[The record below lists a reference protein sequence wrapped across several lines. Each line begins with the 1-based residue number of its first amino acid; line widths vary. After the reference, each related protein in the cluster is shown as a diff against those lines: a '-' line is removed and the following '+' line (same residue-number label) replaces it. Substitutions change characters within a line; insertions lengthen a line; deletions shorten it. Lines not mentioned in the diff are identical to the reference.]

1 MGVQTAWAQTSGT
14 GTQADPY
21 IIANSTDLNTFGSKM
36 NNNTQY
42 WKLSADIDLGG
53 AEWTYGKN
61 SASNFKGH
69 FDGNGKTIKNFKI
82 VPTSAKN
89 NGFFTSLQGT
99 ATSRAEVKNLII
111 DNVTI
116 LQSSD
121 LANTT
126 ITGALAGNVTE
137 YTDIDSVSVKNVS
150 ITFNNLTNTNYVGG
164 FVGRVEKNNSKITRC
179 SVVKPTINVTGEIKG
194 GASYIGGAIGL
205 FAGSAKLLS
214 TIDSLV
220 VSSPSVTTS
229 KNSVA
234 NSYIGG
240 VFGQINKYCT
250 INKVTASK
258 PTLTY
263 SNTDAPNVALYLGTL
278 AGGIIG
284 TTDQKVA
291 VTNVKVTDDVKL
303 SIGSSNDVK
312 NVKAGLIGQINT
324 NVSLDTWTVSG
335 DSKITINGNL
345 ATSTSYIGGFI
356 GYATGAASGPLTIKN
371 VTFEKTSTV
380 SVSGATKDATSYL
393 GGLIGYVISGD
404 AADTDITIDSITVKG
419 TTSMSIAGVIGND
432 VLNNKNAYERKG
444 NVYVGGFAGN
454 VQGRAKTNNKVDVN
468 HVTLGDVKINILEE
482 VHTGSYFGGLVGC
495 VNTSCQL
502 DSLSANKPSLIFEK
516 DITQKSYVGGAL
528 GRYVS
533 AASYPSS
540 GSNIKVPNPII
551 TFKGKTVDMYAGGL
565 VGEVSTNC
573 ELKDLTVDTPVLT
586 FKDQIT
592 AASYVGSAIG
602 NFTGGAATTMSTLDN
617 ITVKK
622 PTLTIKEITVK
633 DGCYGNVFGRINNYS
648 TVDKVTL
655 TEAKFDYQSA
665 NLGVSTRVG
674 TVVGYIVGNAAKK
687 TSVTNVTIDKSELTF
702 GTSTASNIAGLYAGI
717 IGYVNTA
724 VSLDTWKVTG
734 ASSIKIN
741 GNLTTTTSYLGGFM
755 GYSSSGGDGPVDIKN
770 IETGDTISINVTGK
784 ISVASY
790 IGGLIGQTT
799 QANNDKNQTIISNIE
814 AKKAVVIS
822 VDGDIATGS
831 YLGGFAGYIYSRS
844 RTGCSSTIKQVT
856 LKTSDI
862 AVTGKITAG
871 SYIGGLIGYATTGCD
886 FNDLKITSDAKIT
899 LKDNI
904 TATSY
909 VSGAIARFD
918 GTASYPSTATALN
931 INKPT
936 ISINGNVT
944 NTLYLGGLVGYQTIS
959 TLKGSSVTGGD
970 ITINGNSTTALYVG
984 GAVGWMNPTVSPY
997 ALVQQVEVKKTK
1009 IHSSGTHT
1017 YAKGNKPLVVGGVV
1031 GYMGQSATTFT
1042 EVRNCVADSVEIDFS
1057 SMIPEAGNTKESLYN
1072 QQQNAFVIG
1081 GVIGRI
1087 NTPSRLPESL
1097 FYSGKINAPF
1107 AMVAPI
1113 VGVFFTKID
1122 AAAYLYDDYVGT
1134 NATYLTTSEWEKT
1147 TSWYYNNYKIGLS
1160 QALLDETART
1170 KNYVSAGVV
1179 TEDGIK
1185 YLDVKD
1191 DTFAKS
1197 NVINGIDKSSYTVLA
1212 YNQTGKDVDFG
1223 ISPAWNTNAT
1233 TYPAYYMY
1241 YMQGVNHGQYVSDAI
1256 EQLKKDILEGMG
1268 ALIDLVLVDNNG
1280 DFTIAANRGVVD
1292 HKMKVTPSGEVDSYK
1307 WYVDGNLQSATSDAF
1322 TYHPSPKGNDILV
1335 EAYKNGV
1342 CCKRVR
1348 YTIKSVLRVKDVSVA
1363 IYGTK
1368 ANPYL
1373 IGNAEDLQ
1381 LLSYLSSLPATI
1393 AWDTKGYKSND
1404 HYNRAYYEL
1413 DNDIDMSSVDDFTPI
1428 SFPSANSTDGNY
1440 GGYDQNIVFDGVL
1453 DGKFHTIKNLRE
1465 TWHSGSFDINDMNV
1479 GWGLFSYV
1487 GNSSPKDKVGDA
1499 KDSKLPA
1506 KICNLFIDGAVLT
1519 HKANNT
1525 SFAYNGTEVANN
1537 CMVGVLA
1544 GIVSSNTIIENI
1556 EIRNSKI
1563 TDDGSWEYSL
1573 ATKGLYVG
1581 GVIGSMQKALNATG
1595 DSPVNSKVDHVA
1607 ANVDISLNNAAFADN
1622 GAVEQLGQFNVGG
1635 IVGRY
1640 VATGHNQTQVQPSL
1654 PAYVFY
1660 SGDITAPKAWISP
1673 VLAALRYKDNN
1684 AVNIFANYSKQW
1696 EGNNNTEATQIAIT
1710 NAHYYNFKIEGKK
1723 VTDFYPDNT
1732 CSWNARSIAY
1742 HENGAGSAETY
1753 NAKMYQGVNFGAL
1766 WVDEDGCSLKT
1777 LNENIVDGVYWVW
1790 DNGFVHMSETPC
1802 IEAYLTFKENEEGT
1816 GADVTAVMTDES
1828 TGSYRWMQSFD
1839 GENWFEVEGITEN
1852 IYSSVYINKPKV
1864 VVAYVTVDGVEYRTQ
1879 PLLLQAVNILYSP
1892 YLTTTGNETDGY
1904 WYNVAWNGKAP
1915 TNSFVVSYQWFE
1927 SDEKTQ
1933 FVGQTDSKLYL
1944 GKKAVDDAGGVVWCK
1959 INIQYMGA
1967 DVNKY
1972 FVKSYPVD
1980 ATVVFVDGTNGID
1993 NVAGSQERG
2002 WKPETPVKTID
2013 HANSLL
2019 KTIDEHGTWDN
2030 NIIVVMGTLNPNPS
2044 PNTKDTYR
2052 PFQSRGSN
2060 PATIT
2065 GNYNSVDYGGKI
2077 ILAQW
2082 NPNNSD
2088 DYNNIKQGDENDV
2101 NPVWTKARGAN
2112 CYVLHDTKFENLTF
2126 EANIQTDGNNFIEC
2140 HGHDVTF
2147 GKGLVVTGFQKL
2159 SQAHGNFKKAAI
2171 VPELTIVLT
2180 ATNLNQVDID
2190 KYTKN
2195 RTKPQVVTFQS
2206 GHYGRILGGR
2216 YTNGFFS
2223 KATNTSHSILA
2234 SAENPIWAIVNIDI
2248 DPENSNEGEIY
2259 DPDTKKIVNT
2269 YSHDINAVIAG
2280 LTDGS
2285 MYGDYTINYHGGSV
2299 SYIVGGNQ
2307 GNPVA
2312 NGTLS
2317 FTPDEGTNGE
2327 WGQWP
2332 NASYFGRTVINVEQ
2346 DPMCKNISV
2355 GNLYAGGLG
2364 REANGSNA
2372 KSIVD
2377 MYYYGHTEVNIKS
2390 GTVGNVYAG
2399 GAGGVMGINPW
2410 DAHLPYATETEGTVE
2425 ANAIMNK
2432 VQYGD
2437 TRRGTWSS
2445 MVNGNAP
2452 IVKVTL
2458 HNLNETG
2465 DGYVIVEQK
2474 LDNTYTTVN
2483 IMGGTVNGNVYGGG
2497 YGFVQDMPAEV
2508 TMQGIGSVFGDAYIN
2523 ISGGAISGSVY
2534 GGSQGHAQFYNKEN
2548 KYGQT
2553 ITHIAEMN
2561 GTVNINI
2568 TGNDEQCPTI
2578 GGNIYGGGQG
2588 LVSSNGE
2595 EYLRIATCGNTE
2607 LGEQYKAGVNI
2618 TIDLPENVPFAG
2630 NIYGGGQLGML
2641 EGDTNILI
2649 KRGTFTGNI
2658 FGGGK
2663 GEDNH
2668 PDKAKVI
2675 GTTNVK
2681 IGE

>member
-214 TIDSLV
+214 TIDSLG
-220 VSSPSVTTS
+220 VSTPSVTIG

-234 NSYIGG
+234 NSYFGA
-240 VFGQINKYCT
+240 VFGQINKYCA
-250 INKVTASK
+250 INKVAVSK

-263 SNTDAPNVALYLGTL
+263 KNTDAPNFSLYLGTL

-284 TTDQKVA
+284 TSDQNVA
-291 VTNVKVTDDVKL
+291 VKNVKVTDGVML
-303 SIGSSNDVK
+303 EIGSSNDVK
-312 NVKAGLIGQINT
+312 NVKAGLIGQVNT
-324 NVSLDTWTVSG
+324 NVLLDTWTVTG
-335 DSKITINGNL
+335 DSKVSIDGNL
-345 ATSTSYIGGFI
+345 AGSTSYLGGFI
-356 GYATGAASGPLTIKN
+356 GYATGAASAPLIIKN
-371 VTFEKTSTV
+371 ITFEKASTV
-380 SVSGATKDATSYL
+380 SVSGGTKDATSYL

-404 AADTDITIDSITVKG
+404 AANTDVKIDSVEVKG
-419 TTSMSIAGVIGND
+419 VSTVSIAGVIGNQ
-432 VLNNKNAYERKG
+432 VLNSKG
-444 NVYVGGFAGN
+444 TYDKKGDVYVGGFAGL
-454 VQGRAKTNNKVDVN
+454 VQGRAKTDNKMAVS
-468 HVTLGDVKINILEE
+468 HVTLGDVKINIPKE
-482 VHTGSYFGGLVGC
+482 VFTGSRFGGLIG
-495 VNTSCQL
+495 
-502 DSLSANKPSLIFEK
+502 
-516 DITQKSYVGGAL
+516 
-528 GRYVS
+528 
-533 AASYPSS
+533 
-540 GSNIKVPNPII
+540 
-551 TFKGKTVDMYAGGL
+551 YAK
-565 VGEVSTNC
+565 TNC
-573 ELKDLTVDTPVLT
+573 VLT
-586 FKDQIT
+586 DLSLNKSSIALSKIT
-592 AASYVGSAIG
+592 AG
-602 NFTGGAATTMSTLDN
+602 
-617 ITVKK
+617 
-622 PTLTIKEITVK
+622 
-633 DGCYGNVFGRINNYS
+633 
-648 TVDKVTL
+648 
-655 TEAKFDYQSA
+655 
-665 NLGVSTRVG
+665 
-674 TVVGYIVGNAAKK
+674 
-687 TSVTNVTIDKSELTF
+687 
-702 GTSTASNIAGLYAGI
+702 
-717 IGYVNTA
+717 
-724 VSLDTWKVTG
+724 
-734 ASSIKIN
+734 
-741 GNLTTTTSYLGGFM
+741 
-755 GYSSSGGDGPVDIKN
+755 
-770 IETGDTISINVTGK
+770 
-784 ISVASY
+784 SY
-790 IGGLIGQTT
+790 IGGVLGQTD
-799 QANNDKNQTIISNIE
+799 QDNASNI
-814 AKKAVVIS
+814 KTTIS
-822 VDGDIATGS
+822 KVEVKDTVAITIDEDITAGS
-831 YLGGFAGYIYSRS
+831 YLGGFAGYIYTRN
-844 RTGCSSTIKQVT
+844 TTNCSTIIEHVT
-856 LKTSDI
+856 LPSSSVT
-862 AVTGKITAG
+862 VTGQITASSYVG
-871 SYIGGLIGYATTGCD
+871 GLVGRVGNASCKLKDWNVKTVCTVIISNITTASSYIGGAIGQIDGNSGYTASIDGITIKKSDVTVNKVANKDCYIGGVFGRINTYCDVIKNVSVSNPSLTYKYTENQNVALNIGSFAGGIFGVAAQKLDITDVTVDGTAQLTVGETTKAATTNVSQIKAGIIGQVNTNVLLDTWKVTGNSSITINGNLTTSASYIGGFIGYALGAASAPVSVKNIPLGSDTTE
-886 FNDLKITSDAKIT
+886 
-899 LKDNI
+899 
-904 TATSY
+904 
-909 VSGAIARFD
+909 VS
-918 GTASYPSTATALN
+918 
-931 INKPT
+931 
-936 ISINGNVT
+936 ISVNGNVT
-944 NTLYLGGLVGYQTIS
+944 NTLYLGGLIGNQKFS
-959 TLKGSSVTGGD
+959 TLKESSVTGGD
-970 ITINGNSTTALYVG
+970 ITISGNNTTALYIG
-984 GAVGWMNPTVSPY
+984 GAVGYMDPTATDY
-997 ALVQQVEVKKTK
+997 AVVQQVVVKKTK
-1009 IHSSGTHT
+1009 IHSSGAHT
-1017 YAKGNKPLVVGGVV
+1017 YARSNKPLVVGGVV

-1042 EVRNCVADSVEIDFS
+1042 EVRNCVADSMDIDFRS
-1057 SMIPEAGNTKESLYN
+1057 FVPEAGNTNGNLYH

-1081 GVIGRI
+1081 GIVGRI

-1097 FYSGKINAPF
+1097 FFTGKINAPF
-1107 AMVAPI
+1107 ATVAPV
-1113 VGVFFTKID
+1113 VGVFTTSIGD
-1122 AAAYLYDDYVGT
+1122 AKYLYDDYVGA
-1134 NATYLTTSEWEKT
+1134 NAAYLTTAEWEKAS
-1147 TSWYYNNYKIGLS
+1147 SWYYNNYKIGLS

-1170 KNYVSAGVV
+1170 KNYASAGVV

-1223 ISPAWNTNAT
+1223 IFPAWNTNAT

-1348 YTIKSVLRVKDVSVA
+1348 YTIKSVLRVKDVSAA

-1381 LLSYLSSLPATI
+1381 LMSYLSSLPATVV
-1393 AWDTKGYKSND
+1393 WDNKGYKSNN

-1428 SFPSANSTDGNY
+1428 SYPSANSTDGDH
-1440 GGYDQNIVFDGVL
+1440 GGYHQNIVFEGVF

-1487 GNSSPKDKVGDA
+1487 GNSSQNDKVGDA

-1544 GIVSSNTIIENI
+1544 GIVSSNTIVENI

-1573 ATKGLYVG
+1573 ASKGLYVG
-1581 GVIGSMQKALNATG
+1581 GAIGSIQAAFNATG
-1595 DSPVNSKVDHVA
+1595 NSAANTKVDHIA

-1622 GAVEQLGQFNVGG
+1622 GAVDQLGQFNVGG

-1640 VATGHNQTQVQPSL
+1640 VATSHTQTQIQPSL

-1660 SGDITAPKAWISP
+1660 TGDITAPKAWISP

-1684 AVNIFANYSKQW
+1684 AINTFANYSKQW

-1723 VTDFYPDNT
+1723 VTDFYPDNA
-1732 CSWNARSIAY
+1732 CLWNARSIAY

-2317 FTPDEGTNGE
+2317 FTPDDGIDGA

-2452 IVKVTL
+2452 IAKVTL

-2534 GGSQGHAQFYNKEN
+2534 GGSQGHSQFYNKEN

-2588 LVSSNGE
+2588 LVSNNGE

>member
-1 MGVQTAWAQTSGT
+1 MAADIVTPTTGESKWTDSTVGMTGSGT
-14 GTQADPY
+14 SADPY
-21 IIANSTDLNTFGSKM
+21 VITTKSQLAYLGWVMCNKKAGYQSGLCF
-36 NNNTQY
+36 
-42 WKLSADIDLGG
+42 KLGNDIDLGG
-53 AEWTYGKN
+53 DTWIYGKHN
-61 SASNFKGH
+61 NQFQGTFDGNNKTISNFKIDVNAQNTSYAFFGAIGNSDTQKATIKDVT
-69 FDGNGKTIKNFKI
+69 FDKVTVSSSTDITDKDTRIAVAVGYVYKNSEVNNVKVTNSHVTFSNDIKGGNVYIGLVVGRAEGNGTDKVPAVLTNLAVGNSDIKETKASERKGAHYIGGIVGDIKTYTALSNSSISKVEITTNASANNATYYAGGIVGYVESLATTVSSTTVSDVKI
-82 VPTSAKN
+82 NMEGNITGGTLRIGGLIAYNK
-89 NGFFTSLQGT
+89 GMLDGLT
-99 ATSRAEVKNLII
+99 ATDCNIKLGAS
-111 DNVTI
+111 T
-116 LQSSD
+116 
-121 LANTT
+121 ANTT
-126 ITGALAGNVTE
+126 AVEVNAAIGIGYCDQADAALKNIKVEKKTG
-137 YTDIDSVSVKNVS
+137 SSS
-150 ITFNNLTNTNYVGG
+150 ITYNYVCSTKDKHINLGG
-164 FVGRVEKNNSKITRC
+164 VIGKLTETNITLSTPTLSKSEIYVNGVLGNNCEYRVGGIVGYYQSKKESSNFSVDGSEIVVSPRLARPLRAGWGIGHADKLAIINGAKISNSKITL
-179 SVVKPTINVTGEIKG
+179 SKG
-194 GASYIGGAIGL
+194 TASDLYIGG
-205 FAGSAKLLS
+205 FAGNLS
-214 TIDSLV
+214 TSGSSLKGTIEVDSCEIKVTENITAGTTYAGLLAGNLAASVNKAV
-220 VSSPSVTTS
+220 VSGGKLDFGGSLNTSYVGGVIGNYSGSATAPSKIKELTASTSPLLIKKILV
-229 KNSVA
+229 KDC
-234 NSYIGG
+234 YIGG
-240 VFGQINKYCT
+240 VFGRINTYSVIEKAD
-250 INKVTASK
+250 VTLSS
-258 PTLTY
+258 LTY
-263 SNTDAPNVALYLGTL
+263 NVEGNPNVALNLGTF

-284 TTDQKVA
+284 KADLKTEIKNVTISKSAMIIGTGTQNVA
-291 VTNVKVTDDVKL
+291 
-303 SIGSSNDVK
+303 
-312 NVKAGLIGQINT
+312 NVKAGIIGQVNT
-324 NVSLDTWTVSG
+324 NVLLDTWKVTGNS
-335 DSKITINGNL
+335 SITINGNL
-345 ATSTSYIGGFI
+345 TTSASYIGGFI
-356 GYATGAASGPLTIKN
+356 GYALGAASAP
-371 VTFEKTSTV
+371 V
-380 SVSGATKDATSYL
+380 SV
-393 GGLIGYVISGD
+393 
-404 AADTDITIDSITVKG
+404 
-419 TTSMSIAGVIGND
+419 
-432 VLNNKNAYERKG
+432 
-444 NVYVGGFAGN
+444 
-454 VQGRAKTNNKVDVN
+454 
-468 HVTLGDVKINILEE
+468 
-482 VHTGSYFGGLVGC
+482 
-495 VNTSCQL
+495 
-502 DSLSANKPSLIFEK
+502 
-516 DITQKSYVGGAL
+516 
-528 GRYVS
+528 
-533 AASYPSS
+533 
-540 GSNIKVPNPII
+540 
-551 TFKGKTVDMYAGGL
+551 
-565 VGEVSTNC
+565 
-573 ELKDLTVDTPVLT
+573 
-586 FKDQIT
+586 
-592 AASYVGSAIG
+592 
-602 NFTGGAATTMSTLDN
+602 
-617 ITVKK
+617 
-622 PTLTIKEITVK
+622 
-633 DGCYGNVFGRINNYS
+633 
-648 TVDKVTL
+648 
-655 TEAKFDYQSA
+655 
-665 NLGVSTRVG
+665 
-674 TVVGYIVGNAAKK
+674 
-687 TSVTNVTIDKSELTF
+687 
-702 GTSTASNIAGLYAGI
+702 
-717 IGYVNTA
+717 
-724 VSLDTWKVTG
+724 
-734 ASSIKIN
+734 
-741 GNLTTTTSYLGGFM
+741 
-755 GYSSSGGDGPVDIKN
+755 KN
-770 IETGDTISINVTGK
+770 IPLGSDTTKVS
-784 ISVASY
+784 ISV
-790 IGGLIGQTT
+790 
-799 QANNDKNQTIISNIE
+799 
-814 AKKAVVIS
+814 
-822 VDGDIATGS
+822 
-831 YLGGFAGYIYSRS
+831 
-844 RTGCSSTIKQVT
+844 
-856 LKTSDI
+856 
-862 AVTGKITAG
+862 
-871 SYIGGLIGYATTGCD
+871 
-886 FNDLKITSDAKIT
+886 
-899 LKDNI
+899 
-904 TATSY
+904 
-909 VSGAIARFD
+909 
-918 GTASYPSTATALN
+918 
-931 INKPT
+931 
-936 ISINGNVT
+936 NGNVT
-944 NTLYLGGLVGYQTIS
+944 NTLYLGGLIGNQKYS
-959 TLKGSSVTGGD
+959 TLKESSVTGGD
-970 ITINGNSTTALYVG
+970 ITISGNNTTALYIG
-984 GAVGWMNPTVSPY
+984 GAVGYMDPTATDY
-997 ALVQQVEVKKTK
+997 AVVQQVVVKKTK
-1009 IHSSGTHT
+1009 IHSSGAHT
-1017 YAKGNKPLVVGGVV
+1017 YARSNKPLVVGGVV

-1042 EVRNCVADSVEIDFS
+1042 EVRNCVADSMDIDFRS
-1057 SMIPEAGNTKESLYN
+1057 FVPEAGNTNGNLYH

-1081 GVIGRI
+1081 GIVGRI

-1097 FYSGKINAPF
+1097 FFTGKINAPF
-1107 AMVAPI
+1107 ATVAPV
-1113 VGVFFTKID
+1113 VGVFTTSIGD
-1122 AAAYLYDDYVGT
+1122 AKYLYDDYVGA
-1134 NATYLTTSEWEKT
+1134 NAAYLTTAEWEKAS
-1147 TSWYYNNYKIGLS
+1147 SWYYNNYKIGLS

-1170 KNYVSAGVV
+1170 KNYASAGVV

-1223 ISPAWNTNAT
+1223 IFPAWNTNAT

-1322 TYHPSPKGNDILV
+1322 TYHPSPKGNDIMV

-1348 YTIKSVLRVKDVSVA
+1348 YTIKSVLRVKDVSAA

-1381 LLSYLSSLPATI
+1381 LMSYLSSLPATVV
-1393 AWDTKGYKSND
+1393 WDNKGYKSNN

-1413 DNDIDMSSVDDFTPI
+1413 DDDIDMSSVDDFTPI
-1428 SFPSANSTDGNY
+1428 SYPSANSTDGDH
-1440 GGYDQNIVFDGVL
+1440 GGYHQNIVFEGVF

-1487 GNSSPKDKVGDA
+1487 GNSSQNDKVGDD

-1544 GIVSSNTIIENI
+1544 GIVSSNTIVENI

-1573 ATKGLYVG
+1573 ASKGLYVG
-1581 GVIGSMQKALNATG
+1581 GVIGSIQAAFNATG
-1595 DSPVNSKVDHVA
+1595 NSAANTKVDHIA

-1622 GAVEQLGQFNVGG
+1622 GAVDQLGQFNVGG

-1640 VATGHNQTQVQPSL
+1640 VATSHTQTQIQPSL

-1660 SGDITAPKAWISP
+1660 TGDITAPKAWISP

-1684 AVNIFANYSKQW
+1684 AINTFANYSKQW

-1723 VTDFYPDNT
+1723 VTDFYPDNA
-1732 CSWNARSIAY
+1732 CLWNARSIAY

-2030 NIIVVMGTLNPNPS
+2030 NIIVVMGTLNPNPTL
-2044 PNTKDTYR
+2044 NNKDTYR

-2332 NASYFGRTVINVEQ
+2332 NASYFGRTVINVVQ

-2452 IVKVTL
+2452 IAKVTL

-2465 DGYVIVEQK
+2465 DGYVTVEQK